1 MMTFSDALSGKRG
14 LILGVANDRSIAW
27 GIAQVMASA
36 GARLGFTYQ
45 GDRLERRVR
54 PLAEKVEGE
63 IITSCDVC
71 DEKDVK
77 SLFQKVDDQWGGL
90 DFLVHSIAFADKED
104 LEKEYLDTGREG
116 FLKAHDVSSYSFT
129 LLAREAA
136 KRMAPGSSMV
146 TMSYLGAERAVKGY
160 NVMGVAKASLEAS
173 VRYLAADLGSR
184 DIRVNAISAGPIQTL
199 AARGISGFS
208 EIFSEVEGR
217 AALGRG
223 VTTEEVGNTA
233 AFLLSPLASGITG
246 EVIYVDGGFRMMG

>member
-1 MMTFSDALSGKRG
+1 MTLNDGLTGRRG

-27 GIAQVMASA
+27 GIARVLSDA

-54 PLAEKVEGE
+54 PLAEEAGGE

-71 DEKDVK
+71 DEQDIGR
-77 SLFQKVDDQWGGL
+77 LFDEVDEKWGGL

-104 LEKEYLDTGREG
+104 LERDYLDTSREG
-116 FLKAHDVSSYSFT
+116 FLKAHDVSAYSFT
-129 LLAREAA
+129 QLAREAA
-136 KRMAPGSSMV
+136 QRMEAGGSMI
-146 TMSYLGAERAVKGY
+146 TLSYLGAERAVRGY

-173 VRYLAADLGSR
+173 VRYLAADLGPR
-184 DIRVNAISAGPIQTL
+184 DIRVNGISAGPIQTL

-208 EIFSEVEGR
+208 DIFAEIEGR

-223 VTTEEVGNTA
+223 VTTEEVGNAA

>member
-1 MMTFSDALSGKRG
+1 MTLTDGLTGRRG

-27 GIAQVMASA
+27 GIARVLSNA

-45 GDRLERRVR
+45 GERLERRVR
-54 PLAEKVEGE
+54 PLAEEAGAE

-71 DEKDVK
+71 DEK
-77 SLFQKVDDQWGGL
+77 SIEQLFAEVDEKWGGL

-104 LEKEYLDTGREG
+104 LERDYLSTSREG
-116 FLKAHDVSSYSFT
+116 FLKAHDVSAFSFT
-129 LLAREAA
+129 HLAREAA
-136 KRMAPGSSMV
+136 QRMQAGGSMI
-146 TMSYLGAERAVKGY
+146 TLSYLGAERAVRGY

-173 VRYLAADLGSR
+173 VRYLAADLGPK

-199 AARGISGFS
+199 AARGISGFADIFD
-208 EIFSEVEGR
+208 EIEGR

-223 VTTEEVGNTA
+223 VTTEEVGNAA

-246 EVIYVDGGFRMMG
+246 EVLYVDGGFRMMG

>member
-1 MMTFSDALSGKRG
+1 MTLNDGLTGRRG

-27 GIAQVMASA
+27 GIARVLSDA

-54 PLAEKVEGE
+54 PLAEEAGGE

-71 DEKDVK
+71 DEQDIGR
-77 SLFQKVDDQWGGL
+77 LFDEVDEKWGGL

-104 LEKEYLDTGREG
+104 LERDYLETSREG
-116 FLKAHDVSSYSFT
+116 FLKAHDVSAYSFT
-129 LLAREAA
+129 QLAREAA
-136 KRMAPGSSMV
+136 QRMEAGGSMI
-146 TMSYLGAERAVKGY
+146 TLSYLGAERAVRGY

-173 VRYLAADLGSR
+173 VRYLAADLGPR
-184 DIRVNAISAGPIQTL
+184 DIRVNGISAGPIQTL

-208 EIFSEVEGR
+208 DIFAEIEGR

-223 VTTEEVGNTA
+223 VTTEEVGNAA

>member
-71 DEKDVK
+71 DEKDVE

-90 DFLVHSIAFADKED
+90 DFLVH
-104 LEKEYLDTGREG
+104 
-116 FLKAHDVSSYSFT
+116 
-129 LLAREAA
+129 
-136 KRMAPGSSMV
+136 
-146 TMSYLGAERAVKGY
+146 
-160 NVMGVAKASLEAS
+160 
-173 VRYLAADLGSR
+173 
-184 DIRVNAISAGPIQTL
+184 
-199 AARGISGFS
+199 
-208 EIFSEVEGR
+208 
-217 AALGRG
+217 
-223 VTTEEVGNTA
+223 
-233 AFLLSPLASGITG
+233 
-246 EVIYVDGGFRMMG
+246 